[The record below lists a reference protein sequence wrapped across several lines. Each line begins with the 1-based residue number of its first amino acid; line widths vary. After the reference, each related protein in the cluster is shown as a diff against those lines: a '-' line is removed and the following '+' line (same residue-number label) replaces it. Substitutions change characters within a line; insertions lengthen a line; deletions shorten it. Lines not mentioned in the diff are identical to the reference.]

1 MVVVSVI
8 IPVFN
13 AQLHLKKCIQSLLQQ
28 TQQTCEFVFVNDGST
43 DASKTIIEDFQKL
56 DARIIVINQQNQ
68 GVSAARNAGLQIA
81 KGNYIGFVDAD
92 DTIDPDYFQRLLE
105 TAETF
110 KVDVVVAKYTLV
122 QKHKTSLST
131 TIFPENKVLDSEF
144 IQNKIIPHLM
154 QFEDINAIWN
164 KFFVADLLRK
174 NDIKFPVGIALGED
188 GLFNM
193 QAFHHAKSV
202 YFANF
207 AGYNYIEID
216 GSATRNFA
224 SNTYF
229 DHLKNE
235 LQQDFSV
242 YQNAHLT
249 AEIIS
254 KLKAKKFL
262 AKAISLLHEYTNP
275 TNKLGKEVAQKRV
288 ATVLNDAVFTKVLHE
303 NYNEITANKGRYEK
317 FIFWV
322 AKNKWVP
329 LLFVATAY
337 SRFRNQ

>member
-13 AQLHLKKCIQSLLQQ
+13 AQLHLNKCIQSLLQQ
-28 TQQTCEFVFVNDGST
+28 TQQACEFIFINDGST
-43 DASKTIIEDFQKL
+43 DASQTIIEDFQKL

-68 GVSAARNAGLQIA
+68 GVSAARNVGLHIA

-110 KVDVVVAKYTLV
+110 KVDIVVAKYTFV
-122 QKHKTSLST
+122 QNHKTSLST
-131 TIFPENKVLDSEF
+131 TSFPENKVLDSEF
-144 IQNKIIPHLM
+144 IQSTILPHMM
-154 QFEDINAIWN
+154 QFEDVNAIWN

-174 NDIKFPVGIALGED
+174 NDIKFPIGVALGED

-193 QAFHHAKSV
+193 QAFLLAKSV

-207 AGYNYIEID
+207 AGYNYMEID

-224 SNTYF
+224 SKTYF

-235 LQQDFSV
+235 YQRDFLV

-249 AEIIS
+249 AETIT

-275 TNKLGKEVAQKRV
+275 TNKLGKEVAHKRV
-288 ATVLNDAVFTKVLHE
+288 ATVLYDTVFTKVLHE
-303 NYNEITANKGRYEK
+303 NYSEITANKGRYEK
-317 FIFWV
+317 FIFWA
-322 AKNKWVP
+322 AKNKWIP

-337 SRFRNQ
+337 SRFRNK